1 MNNEY
6 AYLGITCHRFSHMKS
21 SAGRGCRRTACWNRE
36 TARLCCDSLHLST
49 MGARYLP
56 VKAFEVDVTHIRGTW
71 WWKLRLI
78 WLSCCPR
85 LRNLSDQVKF
95 PVWVSGPTFN
105 SQILQVPSAM
115 DQGWIKSRL
124 PGLFRPDSFRTLM
137 YYRQFQKFLL
147 VTDNFGPN
155 RFGKIC
161 AEVTF
166 SVKENIKQAF
176 LRERQIYSPSGTI
189 VSFDSC
195 S

>member
-1 MNNEY
+1 
-6 AYLGITCHRFSHMKS
+6 
-21 SAGRGCRRTACWNRE
+21 
-36 TARLCCDSLHLST
+36 

-71 WWKLRLI
+71 WWKLQLI

-166 SVKENIKQAF
+166 SVIVHFRRWSTMVFFNF
-176 LRERQIYSPSGTI
+176 LKWSTTVKKWSTTVKSEVPQ
-189 VSFDSC
+189 
-195 S
+195 

>member
-1 MNNEY
+1 MMHHQWWWSNMNNEY
-6 AYLGITCHRFSHMKS
+6 AYL
-21 SAGRGCRRTACWNRE
+21 
-36 TARLCCDSLHLST
+36 
-49 MGARYLP
+49 GARYLP

-78 WLSCCPR
+78 WLSCCPC